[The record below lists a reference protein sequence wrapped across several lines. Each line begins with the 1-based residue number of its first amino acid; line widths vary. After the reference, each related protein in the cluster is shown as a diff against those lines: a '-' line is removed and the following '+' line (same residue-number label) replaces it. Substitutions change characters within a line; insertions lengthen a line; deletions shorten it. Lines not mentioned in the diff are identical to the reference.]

1 VTLID
6 DKPLQILNDVYNRA
20 LSELEKNE
28 GEEFLK
34 ELPANVRNWIMQIG
48 ERPEKHKAIVAV
60 LATLLT
66 KKVEDP
72 KQDIRYHRTEL
83 EGGFAARSYDTRYVT
98 PFIKEKFGTKFAMK
112 ESGWLTRSFEKPE
125 PYLLNYAGKI
135 RPKELKNTF
144 LYIIDDVQREGS
156 AEVAEK
162 YLTGLFILLLRRKK
176 ELDTLATK
184 KVRITIDKKVPL
196 KLILECLNEHLRGP
210 TPSRLPVI
218 AVYSAYKVLLEE
230 VTRYKG
236 KKLKPLRTHVSPDQY
251 AGLGDVEVIDE
262 EGNYF
267 EVVEVKYNKPI
278 DLGMVIDIYGKLE
291 GVIVNRYYLLTTA
304 DPYIIKA
311 DQENINM
318 WVRKIR
324 EERGCELV
332 INGVIPTIQY
342 YLRLMEDATKYINA
356 YTNTLQEE
364 FQKRAEITEDHVKGW
379 LGIISKFIS

>member
-1 VTLID
+1 
-6 DKPLQILNDVYNRA
+6 
-20 LSELEKNE
+20 
-28 GEEFLK
+28 
-34 ELPANVRNWIMQIG
+34 
-48 ERPEKHKAIVAV
+48 
-60 LATLLT
+60 
-66 KKVEDP
+66 
-72 KQDIRYHRTEL
+72 
-83 EGGFAARSYDTRYVT
+83 
-98 PFIKEKFGTKFAMK
+98 
-112 ESGWLTRSFEKPE
+112 
-125 PYLLNYAGKI
+125 
-135 RPKELKNTF
+135 
-144 LYIIDDVQREGS
+144 
-156 AEVAEK
+156 
-162 YLTGLFILLLRRKK
+162 
-176 ELDTLATK
+176 
-184 KVRITIDKKVPL
+184 
-196 KLILECLNEHLRGP
+196 
-210 TPSRLPVI
+210 
-218 AVYSAYKVLLEE
+218 